1 MERRL
6 AAILARDVAGYSRLV
21 EADEDGTLARLR
33 TQLREV
39 IEPAMAS
46 HRGRVFKTTGD
57 GFLAEFASVVD
68 AARCA
73 SALQQALAAHEA
85 GVETARRI
93 AWRLG
98 LNLGDVVVE
107 GGDVH
112 GDGVN
117 VAARLEALA
126 EPGTVC
132 VSGTAHEH
140 LRGKLELAFEDLG
153 EHALK
158 NIARP
163 VRVYRLAARASAEA
177 PRPALPLPD
186 KPSLVV
192 LPFQNMSG
200 DAEQEYFADGMT
212 EEITTALS
220 RIRQFFVIA
229 RNTAF
234 TYKGKKLDLR
244 QVGRELGVRYLLEG
258 SVRKAG
264 ARVRITG
271 QLIEAETG
279 THLWADKFDGALED
293 VFDLQDRV
301 TSSVVGAI
309 EPSITRAEV
318 ERASRKPP
326 ESQQAYDLLLRAIAE
341 TWTWTR
347 DGTDRA
353 LDWARQAVRIDP
365 RYGLAHSYVAVCLGR
380 RQYMGWTEDEAR
392 ELDEGTRA
400 AELAATLA
408 ADDPLALANAA
419 VGAINLFA
427 DRGRSL
433 EWVNRALALNPNSAL
448 SLNCSALV
456 RNYNGD
462 YSLAADHALRALR
475 LSPFDSLAHMFC
487 YACGF
492 SYLARRQFPEAVQ
505 WFRRSIQL
513 NSRLPIAHVYFA
525 SALARAGELP
535 EASATIKRLI
545 EWHPVRVADLR
556 RRLRGRY
563 RVSEDYDYVLDGARM
578 AGLPD

>member
-6 AAILARDVAGYSRLV
+6 AAILAGDVAGYSRLV
-21 EADEDGTLARLR
+21 EADEEGTLARLR
-33 TQLREV
+33 AARSGV
-39 IEPAMAS
+39 IEPTVAAN
-46 HRGRVFKTTGD
+46 RGRVFKTTGD

-73 SALQQALAAHEA
+73 AALQAALGAHET
-85 GVETARRI
+85 EREPARRI

-98 LNLGDVVVE
+98 LNLGDVVIE
-107 GGDVH
+107 DGDVH

-132 VSGTAHEH
+132 ISGTAHEH
-140 LRGKLELAFEDLG
+140 LRGKLELTFDDLG

-163 VRVYRLAARASAEA
+163 VRVYRLAAHASAEA

-234 TYKGKKLDLR
+234 TYKGKKLDLK

-264 ARVRITG
+264 NRVRITG

-301 TSSVVGAI
+301 TASVVGAI
-309 EPSITRAEV
+309 EPSITRV
-318 ERASRKPP
+318 EIARVARKPP
-326 ESQQAYDLLLRAIAE
+326 ESLQAHDLILRVLGE
-341 TWTWTR
+341 SRGLER
-347 DGTDRA
+347 DRVD
-353 LDWARQAVRIDP
+353 
-365 RYGLAHSYVAVCLGR
+365 
-380 RQYMGWTEDEAR
+380 
-392 ELDEGTRA
+392 
-400 AELAATLA
+400 
-408 ADDPLALANAA
+408 LALQ
-419 VGAINLFA
+419 
-427 DRGRSL
+427 
-433 EWVNRALALNPNSAL
+433 
-448 SLNCSALV
+448 
-456 RNYNGD
+456 
-462 YSLAADHALRALR
+462 
-475 LSPFDSLAHMFC
+475 
-487 YACGF
+487 
-492 SYLARRQFPEAVQ
+492 LARRATVLDPGYADA
-505 WFRRSIQL
+505 W
-513 NSRLPIAHVYFA
+513 AHVAQIIAKRKTQDWMIDAAYE
-525 SALARAGELP
+525 SGEGI
-535 EASATIKRLI
+535 A
-545 EWHPVRVADLR
+545 
-556 RRLRGRY
+556 
-563 RVSEDYDYVLDGARM
+563 
-578 AGLPD
+578 

>member
-6 AAILARDVAGYSRLV
+6 AAILAGDVAGYSRLM
-21 EADEDGTLARLR
+21 EADEEGTLARLR
-33 TQLREV
+33 ALRAAV
-39 IEPAMAS
+39 IDPAVTG

-73 SALQQALAAHEA
+73 SALQAAFAAHEPGIEA
-85 GVETARRI
+85 GRRI
-93 AWRLG
+93 VLRLG

-107 GGDVH
+107 DGDVH

-126 EPGTVC
+126 EPGAIC
-132 VSGTAHEH
+132 VSAAAYEQ

-153 EHALK
+153 EQALK

-163 VRVYRLAARASAEA
+163 VRVYRIGAARGEA

-234 TYKGKKLDLR
+234 TYKGRKLDLK

-264 ARVRITG
+264 TRVRITG
-271 QLIEAETG
+271 QLIEAESG

-309 EPSITRAEV
+309 EPSIARAEI
-318 ERASRKPP
+318 ERARRKPP
-326 ESQQAYDLLLRAIAE
+326 ENLQAYDLILRAIGE
-341 TWTWTR
+341 SK
-347 DGTDRA
+347 GLDRA
-353 LDWARQAVRIDP
+353 RVDIAIELAR
-365 RYGLAHSYVAVCLGR
+365 
-380 RQYMGWTEDEAR
+380 
-392 ELDEGTRA
+392 RA
-400 AELAATLA
+400 ADADPQYALAWAAIANWTAWRKVMDWMNDPKREGEAGLSAAHRAVELGQ
-408 ADDPLALANAA
+408 DDPEVLRRAA
-419 VGAINLFA
+419 WGIRILGDDPDTAIEWL
-427 DRGRSL
+427 DRAMSI
-433 EWVNRALALNPNSAL
+433 NPNSAL
-448 SLNCSALV
+448 ALGVSAMIRANV
-456 RNYNGD
+456 GAYE
-462 YSLAADHALRALR
+462 LAKDHAKRAIR
-475 LSPFDSLAHMFC
+475 LSPFETETFAHLALGISQLC
-487 YACGF
+487 QRN
-492 SYLARRQFPEAVQ
+492 LPEALVWLRQEVQ
-505 WFRRSIQL
+505 QHPRNTGTL
-513 NSRLPIAHVYFA
+513 YYA
-525 SALARAGELP
+525 SALAHSGRIAEARAVVAKSLP
-535 EASATIKRLI
+535 FWPTMTITK
-545 EWHPVRVADLR
+545 VRDHRRIRIPADL
-556 RRLRGRY
+556 
-563 RVSEDYDYVLDGARM
+563 EFIIDGLRM
-578 AGLPD
+578 AGLPE

>member
-1 MERRL
+1 M
-6 AAILARDVAGYSRLV
+6 
-21 EADEDGTLARLR
+21 EADEEGTLARLR
-33 TQLREV
+33 GARSDV
-39 IEPAMAS
+39 IEPTVAS

-73 SALQQALAAHEA
+73 AALQTALAAHETEIDA
-85 GVETARRI
+85 ERRI

-98 LNLGDVVVE
+98 LNLGDVVVDD
-107 GGDVH
+107 GDVH

-140 LRGKLELAFEDLG
+140 LRGKLKLAFEDLG

-158 NIARP
+158 NIERP
-163 VRVYRLAARASAEA
+163 VRVYRLAAHTTAEP

-200 DAEQEYFADGMT
+200 EAEQDYFADGMT

-264 ARVRITG
+264 NRVRITG

-279 THLWADKFDGALED
+279 THLWADRFDGALED

-309 EPSITRAEV
+309 EPSITRAEI

-326 ESQQAYDLLLRAIAE
+326 ENLQAHDMLLRAIAE
-341 TWTWTR
+341 TWIWTR

-353 LDWARQAVRIDP
+353 LGWARQAVRIDQ

-380 RQYMGWTEDEAR
+380 RQYMGWADDDTSEIA
-392 ELDEGTRA
+392 EGTHA

-456 RNYNGD
+456 RNYDGD
-462 YSLAADHALRALR
+462 YTLAADHAQRALR
-475 LSPFDSLAHMFC
+475 LSPFDSLAHIFC

-492 SYLARRQFPEAVQ
+492 SHLARRMFPEAIQ
-505 WFRRSIQL
+505 WYRRSVQL
-513 NSRLPIAHVYFA
+513 NSRLPIAHVHLA
-525 SALARAGELP
+525 SALARAGELS
-535 EASATIKRLI
+535 EASVTIKRLI
-545 EWHPVRVADLR
+545 EWYPVRASDLR
-556 RRLRGRY
+556 RRLRTRY
-563 RVSEDYDYVLDGARM
+563 RISEDFDYVLDGARL